1 MSPTRIAALAVAAF
15 FIGAIALFQLTNDGT
30 SPVETA
36 GTASGSDGSEQAA
49 PTTAP
54 PTTAALTAAPENFGP
69 MPELQEDELDGWLQT
84 DGDSFETVRGEVT
97 IVKFWTFGCFNC
109 KNTVPHI
116 REIYERHQDSGLEII
131 GIHSPEFERE
141 KDVGRI
147 QQAAVDQNIPWPIA
161 LDTEKKN
168 FRSWQGSRRFWPR
181 TYVIDQNGDVRY
193 DKIGEGKY
201 DELEATV
208 AYLLEN
214 GA

>member
-1 MSPTRIAALAVAAF
+1 MSPTRIAALIVAAF
-15 FIGAIALFQLTNDGT
+15 FIGAITLFQLSNQGT
-30 SPVETA
+30 STVE
-36 GTASGSDGSEQAA
+36 TASGSSDATNQA
-49 PTTAP
+49 TTAP
-54 PTTAALTAAPENFGP
+54 PTTVALDRAPENFGP

-116 REIYERHQDSGLEII
+116 REIYERHQDNGLEII